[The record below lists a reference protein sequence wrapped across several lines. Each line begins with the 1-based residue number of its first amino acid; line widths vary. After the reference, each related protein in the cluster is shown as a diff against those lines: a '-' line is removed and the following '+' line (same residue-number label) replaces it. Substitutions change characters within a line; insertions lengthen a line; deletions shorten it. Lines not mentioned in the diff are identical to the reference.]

1 MTEQYLKQKDE
12 FDKISENYG
21 KYLESL
27 TDMQNQMER
36 LKTQIVD
43 AHKSI
48 VSQLQTEQQ
57 SLAEKILGLSQQMDK
72 ILR

>member
-43 AHKSI
+43 AHKNI